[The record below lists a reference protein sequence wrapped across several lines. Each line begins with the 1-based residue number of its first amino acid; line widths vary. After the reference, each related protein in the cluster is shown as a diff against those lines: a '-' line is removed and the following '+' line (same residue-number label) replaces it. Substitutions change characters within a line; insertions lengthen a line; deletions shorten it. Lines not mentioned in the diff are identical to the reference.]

1 MAYNN
6 TKEFCK
12 GLYFTET
19 DLTKNIETS
28 EKQFI
33 FFKVSIRKKEL
44 IEYLESQNS
53 DDDWINISV
62 KRSRTNKFY
71 GEVDTYRKREDK
83 PVESN
88 RSGSNDYEKAS
99 EYIKDYQQQNKKDE
113 WESKKESQS
122 YEDEIPF
129 QKRKHYNYME
139 N

>member
-53 DDDWINISV
+53 NDDWINISV
-62 KRSRTNKFY
+62 KRSKTNKFY

-113 WESKKESQS
+113 WVSKKESQS

-129 QKRKHYNYME
+129 
-139 N
+139 

>member
-53 DDDWINISV
+53 NDDWINISV
-62 KRSRTNKFY
+62 KRSKTNKFY

-129 QKRKHYNYME
+129 
-139 N
+139 